1 MAKKL
6 KAIVKLQ
13 LPAGK
18 ATPAPPVG
26 TALGPQGV
34 NIMGFVKEY
43 NARTASAIGQVIP
56 VEITIF
62 TDGSFTFITK
72 TPPAAELIKKA
83 AGVPKGSGEPQ
94 KNKVGKLT
102 AAQVREIAQTKFDDL
117 NANDVEAAS
126 KIIAGSTRPEQGSD
140 TMRRSSPC
148 RPSSAAQS
156 LSAWILH

>member
-43 NARTASAIGQVIP
+43 NARTAGQIGQVIP

-62 TDGSFTFITK
+62 SDNSFTFITK
-72 TPPAAELIKKA
+72 TPPAPDLIKKA
-83 AGVPKGSGEPQ
+83 ANLTSGSAEPN
-94 KNKVGKLT
+94 KSKVGKLT
-102 AAQVREIAQTKFDDL
+102 KTQVREIAEIKLKDL
-117 NANDVEAAS
+117 EGVSLESAMLMIEGTARSMGVTIVE
-126 KIIAGSTRPEQGSD
+126 
-140 TMRRSSPC
+140 
-148 RPSSAAQS
+148 
-156 LSAWILH
+156 